1 MIKYYVI
8 DVGIDYPFVIL
19 GGAGTGKSAVMA
31 RVADVAFKM
40 AALKQVPGCVYVC
53 GFILSLCR
61 KGLPDRAEE
70 LQPHR
75 SAACKS
81 LFACLLSHALSIV
94 IILTRHSLKWSCYN
108 IPCNF

>member
-1 MIKYYVI
+1 MKNRGQLVLGRNSTFDMIKDYVI

-40 AALKQVPGCVYVC
+40 ATLQQVPGCVYVC
-53 GFILSLCR
+53 GFILSLWR

-81 LFACLLSHALSIV
+81 LFACLLSH
-94 IILTRHSLKWSCYN
+94 
-108 IPCNF
+108 